1 MDNEFF
7 WEGTAMATAKII
19 ELLLEDGTLDGL
31 LTVQDSSW
39 NGTMFVSPRDN
50 INQLFQKKETT
61 FWGIYLLLS
70 DEGVYIGQASELQT
84 RLKQHDKSKD
94 FWAKCVLI
102 TTKDD
107 SLNRSAIDYIE
118 ADLIDRAKKVEKL
131 HIENKQNGNKTNVN
145 DFDKVR
151 FDNYIENALLLLELI
166 GIAVFKEEKKKR
178 RKRKQAIS
186 PAIIVDTQASI
197 PKPTIES
204 TVNFFVELSDGF
216 KYQGTSNRD
225 YFLRTIEHL
234 AKTYPNIYDDLKA
247 NFVSKKGRHYISTTQ
262 EYLSKSNSPLYSR
275 INNGDYIY
283 SNQSAISLKNNLN
296 QYLQAFNIQRIV

>member
-1 MDNEFF
+1 
-7 WEGTAMATAKII
+7 MATAKII

-50 INQLFQKKETT
+50 INQLFQKKETS

-94 FWAKCVLI
+94 FWSKCVLI

-118 ADLIDRAKKVEKL
+118 ANLIDRAKKVEKL

-145 DFDKVR
+145 DFDRVR
-151 FDNYIENALLLLELI
+151 FDNFIENALLLLELI
-166 GIAVFKEEKKKR
+166 GITVFKQEVKRR
-178 RKRKQAIS
+178 RKRSKQAKPIVS
-186 PAIIVDTQASI
+186 NVTPVATAGSVVQPAVS
-197 PKPTIES
+197 
-204 TVNFFVELSDGF
+204 FFVELSDGF
-216 KYQGTSNRD
+216 KYQGTSNKD
-225 YFLRTIEHL
+225 YFLRVIEHL
-234 AKTYPNIYDDLKA
+234 AKTYPNVYQDLKL
-247 NFVSKKGRHYISTTQ
+247 NFMSKKGRHYISEVQAYSAGSNAKLYTQ
-262 EYLSKSNSPLYSR
+262 
-275 INNGDYIY
+275 IDNGDFIY
-283 SNQSAISLKNNLN
+283 TNQSAVSLKNNLD
-296 QYLQAFNIQRIV
+296 QYLKAFNIQRIV